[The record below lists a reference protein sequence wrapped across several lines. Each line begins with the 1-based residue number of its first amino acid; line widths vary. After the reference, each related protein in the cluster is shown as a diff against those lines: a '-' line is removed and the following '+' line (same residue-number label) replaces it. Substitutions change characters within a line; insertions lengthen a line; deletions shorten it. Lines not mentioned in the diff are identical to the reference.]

1 MEFKYS
7 GINNVSLF
15 DLYECSQTL
24 PSKYLV
30 CMPRSKVGVLS
41 HKTSSFNA
49 SNVMEGLKLITT
61 LMGFIRVSN
70 YLLLINVILSW
81 SLF

>member
-1 MEFKYS
+1 
-7 GINNVSLF
+7 
-15 DLYECSQTL
+15 
-24 PSKYLV
+24 
-30 CMPRSKVGVLS
+30 MPRSKVGVLS